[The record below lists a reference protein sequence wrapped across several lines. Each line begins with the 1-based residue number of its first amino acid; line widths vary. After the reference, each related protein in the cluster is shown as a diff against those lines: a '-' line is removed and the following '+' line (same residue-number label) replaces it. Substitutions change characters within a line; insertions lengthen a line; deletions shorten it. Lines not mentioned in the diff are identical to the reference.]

1 MKGNRNNII
10 DFINK
15 VLNNLK
21 HYREDISIKN
31 NEREQIR
38 LESRIE
44 AFEEIKKSFEWEVYL
59 PEQKQSSRILNV
71 AKMRREEIDVTDHL
85 NQIELYSKIQEVI
98 PYIMA
103 VSYKIN
109 MEDKHLTEDLLNFCE
124 NQLEQIDLSSRSIK
138 VNFPSIDKIEKAFKS
153 FNERIKPNKIPVLKV
168 YYQPEVT
175 QKIDELY
182 QLFLCLSNK

>member
-1 MKGNRNNII
+1 MKDNV
-10 DFINK
+10 K
-15 VLNNLK
+15 VLDHINRILSVLN
-21 HYREDISIKN
+21 ENIDNIKK
-31 NEREQIR
+31 NENDEELFKQK
-38 LESRIE
+38 LRIE
-44 AFEEIKKSFEWEVYL
+44 VLEELKSGFEWITS
-59 PEQKQSSRILNV
+59 PNKNKQMSRILNV
-71 AKMRREEIDVTDHL
+71 AHLRREEIDVTDHL

-138 VNFPSIDKIEKAFKS
+138 VSFPSIDKIEKAFKS

-182 QLFLCLSNK
+182 QLFLYLSNK